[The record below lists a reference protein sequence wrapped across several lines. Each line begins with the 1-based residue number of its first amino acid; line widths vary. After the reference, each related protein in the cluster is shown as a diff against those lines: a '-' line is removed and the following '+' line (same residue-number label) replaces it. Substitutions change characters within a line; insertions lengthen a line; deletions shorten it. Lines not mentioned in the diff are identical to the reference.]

1 MHRTG
6 SGAGSCRENI
16 WAPGTLPALI
26 CLLAR
31 NCSDG
36 IQVSRR
42 LILLTPLLF
51 PETLTREGL
60 FGSTLLTRFHVV
72 AVLLDLLD
80 DVLRL
85 HFSLEP
91 PKGILQRFALLND
104 DFRHAYSP
112 PFPVLSWTDWAL
124 LVQPAHSEPVIECSS
139 IGGYPPS
146 QGQNLERE
154 AFRVSQLFSNPKCSA
169 DSIAGGARQLSN
181 P

>member
-1 MHRTG
+1 MRQKT
-6 SGAGSCRENI
+6 SESRE
-16 WAPGTLPALI
+16 TLPVVK

-36 IQVSRR
+36 ILFSRY
-42 LILLTPLLF
+42 LVLLTPLLF

-60 FGSTLLTRFHVV
+60 FGSALLTRFHVV

-91 PKGILQRFALLND
+91 PKGVLQRFTLLND

-112 PFPVLSWTDWAL
+112 PFPVLSFSLMGT
-124 LVQPAHSEPVIECSS
+124 ISS
-139 IGGYPPS
+139 TGHFLTG
-146 QGQNLERE
+146 
-154 AFRVSQLFSNPKCSA
+154 
-169 DSIAGGARQLSN
+169 
-181 P
+181 